1 MATFNKYFKKAL
13 PIGIGL
19 ILGMSVFSV
28 FVPKNADDYRSYP
41 KKEVIIAG
49 AQYVMAV
56 ADTEVL
62 RTRGLSG
69 KKSLPDGTGMLF
81 IFPTPDQYA
90 FWMKEMNFPI
100 DMIWVSEQNK
110 IVYIKENATPESYPE
125 LFSPE
130 EDASVVL
137 EVPSGDAKKY
147 NFSIGQEVTILP
159 LK

>member
-1 MATFNKYFKKAL
+1 M
-13 PIGIGL
+13 
-19 ILGMSVFSV
+19 
-28 FVPKNADDYRSYP
+28 
-41 KKEVIIAG
+41 
-49 AQYVMAV
+49 
-56 ADTEVL
+56 
-62 RTRGLSG
+62 
-69 KKSLPDGTGMLF
+69 GMLF

-100 DMIWVSEQNK
+100 DILWVSTENK
-110 IVYIKENATPESYPE
+110 VVYIKENATPESYPE